1 MGKKHY
7 PPEACKLIR
16 KMINSKPSCPN
27 KACFRTFRNAKGVAC
42 HFNKSI
48 LCQQA
53 MKNTLFCQET
63 KDSLI
68 TNNDN
73 IQDENNGSI
82 EEIID
87 INELNAD
94 DPTPI
99 VCFTDNI
106 NYQTNLQK
114 YLMMPML

>member
-7 PPEACKLIR
+7 PPEISKLIR

-53 MKNTLFCQET
+53 MKNTFFCQQT

-68 TNNDN
+68 ANNGN
-73 IQDENNGSI
+73 IQDENIEDI
-82 EEIID
+82 EEITD

-94 DPTPI
+94 DPTPT
-99 VCFTDNI
+99 VCAL
-106 NYQTNLQK
+106 QTIYTTRLNLQNT
-114 YLMMPML
+114 